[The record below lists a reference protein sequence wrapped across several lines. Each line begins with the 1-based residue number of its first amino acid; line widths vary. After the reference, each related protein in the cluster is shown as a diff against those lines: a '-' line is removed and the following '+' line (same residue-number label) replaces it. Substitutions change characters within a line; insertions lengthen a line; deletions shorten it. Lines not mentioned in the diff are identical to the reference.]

1 MLLTGKR
8 QFTMSYEDKYP
19 SGTKPMESKAN
30 VSILQPYSV
39 GLAAANLLVGQT
51 ELSVFPSEKM
61 THTDGEVTDHTT
73 MTPTK
78 GVDGSGNNYSDN
90 VESSLAIKAKWLS
103 RNPWLKFPGLVR
115 RGEEVQIWRV
125 GDTDQY
131 YWELMGLS
139 NHLRRKDIILIAVSN
154 TRDEKTTDLTAQ
166 NSVFFELNTVDKH
179 ITLSTPENDGEKC
192 RYVVQLNYGAANF
205 SLSDTIGNSIVMDSI
220 AELIQLRN
228 ASDSFIKLDKF
239 EIIGE
244 ASEAIKFKTKLF
256 DVQTDTFNV
265 DSNTTKMT
273 GTDGT
278 FDYSATK
285 LSGASLSISYS
296 SVTGDCGGSFGINAG
311 SIEFESG
318 SFTHAG
324 KNVGGTHKHSGVR
337 TGDGSTQGPE

>member
-1 MLLTGKR
+1 
-8 QFTMSYEDKYP
+8 MSYEDKYP

-61 THTDGEVTDHTT
+61 THTDGEVTDHTAIT
-73 MTPTK
+73 STK
-78 GVDGSGNNYSDN
+78 GMDGSGNNYTDN

-139 NHLRRKDIILIAVSN
+139 NHLRRKDIILFAVSN
-154 TRDEKTTDLTAQ
+154 TKDEKTTDLTAQ

-228 ASDSFIKLDKF
+228 TSDSFIKLDKF

-265 DSNTTKMT
+265 DSNTTNMT
-273 GTDGT
+273 GTNGS

-285 LSGASLSISYS
+285 LSGSSLSINYS
-296 SVTGDCGGSFGINAG
+296 SVTGDCVGSFGLNAG
-311 SIEFESG
+311 SVAFESG
-318 SFTHAG
+318 SFTHNG
-324 KNVGGTHKHSGVR
+324 KNVGGTHKHPGVKP
-337 TGDGSTQGPE
+337 GDSSTQPPE

>member
-1 MLLTGKR
+1 
-8 QFTMSYEDKYP
+8 MSYEDKYP

-78 GVDGSGNNYSDN
+78 GMDGSGNNYSDN

-139 NHLRRKDIILIAVSN
+139 NHLRRKDIILFAVSN
-154 TRDEKTTDLTAQ
+154 TKDEKTTDLTAQ

-192 RYVVQLNYGAANF
+192 RYVVQLNYGDANF
-205 SLSDTIGNSIVMDSI
+205 SLSDTIGNSIVMDSVN
-220 AELIQLRN
+220 ELIQMRN

-239 EIIGE
+239 EIVGE

-265 DSNTTKMT
+265 DSTTTTMT
-273 GTDGT
+273 GTDGS

-285 LSGASLSISYS
+285 LNGSSLSMSYS
-296 SVTGDCGGSFGINAG
+296 SVTGECGGSFGISAG
-311 SIEFESG
+311 SVEYTSG
-318 SFTHAG
+318 SLTHNG
-324 KNVGGTHKHSGVR
+324 KNVGDTHAHSGVKGGPDD
-337 TGDGSTQGPE
+337 TGPVK

>member
-1 MLLTGKR
+1 
-8 QFTMSYEDKYP
+8 MSYEEKYP
-19 SGTKPMESKAN
+19 SGTKPMETKAN

-51 ELSVFPSEKM
+51 ELSVFPNEKM
-61 THTDGEVTDHTT
+61 AHTDGEVTDNVVNVA
-73 MTPTK
+73 TK
-78 GVDGSGNNYSDN
+78 GMDGSGNNYSDN
-90 VESSLAIKAKWLS
+90 VETSLAIKAKWLS
-103 RNPWLKFPGLVR
+103 RNSWLKFPGLVR

-154 TRDEKTTDLTAQ
+154 TRDEATTDLTAQ
-166 NSVFFELNTVDKH
+166 NSVFFEVNTVDKH

-192 RYVVQLNYGAANF
+192 RYVMQLNYGDANF
-205 SLSDTIGNSIVMDSI
+205 SLSDTIGNSIVMDSVN
-220 AELIQLRN
+220 ELIQMRN

-244 ASEAIKFKTKLF
+244 SAEAIKFKTKLF
-256 DVQTDTFNV
+256 DIQAETVNV
-265 DSNTTKMT
+265 DSTTTKMT
-273 GTDGT
+273 GNDGS
-278 FDYSATK
+278 FDYTATK
-285 LSGASLSISYS
+285 LSGSSLSISYS
-296 SVTGDCGGSFGINAG
+296 SVTGECGGSFGMNAG
-311 SIEFESG
+311 SIAFESS

-324 KNVGGTHKHSGVR
+324 KNVGGDHKHPGVR

>member
-1 MLLTGKR
+1 
-8 QFTMSYEDKYP
+8 MSYEEKYP
-19 SGTKPMESKAN
+19 SGTKPMETKTN

-51 ELSVFPSEKM
+51 ELSVFPNEKM
-61 THTDGEVTDHTT
+61 THTDGEVTDNIVN
-73 MTPTK
+73 MSTK
-78 GVDGSGNNYSDN
+78 GVDANGNNYSDN
-90 VESSLAIKAKWLS
+90 VETSLAIKAQWLS
-103 RNPWLKFPGLVR
+103 RNSWLKFPGLVR

-166 NSVFFELNTVDKH
+166 NSVFFEVNTVDKH

-192 RYVVQLNYGAANF
+192 RYVLQLNYGDANF

-228 ASDSFIKLDKF
+228 ASDTFLKLDKF
-239 EIIGE
+239 EMIGE
-244 ASEAIKFKTKLF
+244 AVEAIKFKTKLF
-256 DVQTDTFNV
+256 DVQTETFNV
-265 DSNTTKMT
+265 DSTTTTMI
-273 GTDGT
+273 GNSGS

-285 LSGASLSISYS
+285 LSGSSLSISYS
-296 SVTGDCGGSFGINAG
+296 SVTGDCSGSFGMNAG
-311 SIEFESG
+311 SITFESS
-318 SFTHAG
+318 SFTHGG
-324 KNVGGTHKHSGVR
+324 KNVGGDHTHPGVR